1 MPSAMERRRMQPT
14 MMPIRAPILSVT
26 APVVGFVVATLV
38 LKEPVEDVGENDTAA
53 TPILLVNVLA

>member
-1 MPSAMERRRMQPT
+1 MQPT